1 MTVRQEWLE
10 TMLRI
15 ADPVLKNLAAGTLR
29 QNMPTVF
36 HPDRAEYMHLEALGR
51 TVCGIAPWLELEGLT
66 GEEAALQAKYRA
78 LTRQGIANAVNPDS
92 PDFMNFT
99 EGYGQALVDAAF
111 LAHGIVRA
119 PKQLYFELDDAAKR
133 NLVKAL
139 RATRKFTPFVM
150 NWLFFSAMVEAALYV
165 MGESDY
171 DMTRVDYAVNMFE
184 SWYLGDGVYGDGPKF
199 RWDYYN
205 SFVIQPMYVDVLRTF
220 ADVGRGYRELLGKVL
235 VRAGR
240 YAAELEKQINA
251 DGSYPVIGRS
261 ITYRFGA
268 FQLLSQAAQEH
279 FLPDALPAAQVR
291 CALTACIRKVT
302 EHPEMFDA
310 QGWLHPGVYGNQ
322 PALAEEYICVGSL
335 YLCLTVFLPLG
346 LAPADDFWAKPDLPW
361 TAKRIWSGENVM
373 LDHAVD

>member
-78 LTRQGIANAVNPDS
+78 LTRQGVANAVNPDS

-119 PKQLYFELDDAAKR
+119 PKQLYFALDDAAKR

-165 MGESDY
+165 MGESNY

-302 EHPEMFDA
+302 EHPAMFDA

-346 LAPADDFWAKPDLPW
+346 LAPVDDFWAKSDLPW